1 MCSLNVSYSIDSLLD
16 DGGDCEAST
25 IDCSNESISR
35 NAARMFCGTASEPTQ
50 VSDVTQISFSFF
62 FSRTSSFLS
71 FFFSFVKYL
80 KDKLTNC
87 VWRGGEGK
95 GGRGQDFSAKF
106 HRCAAAAAAVREIGR
121 SRWIL
126 SEIIRGE

>member
-1 MCSLNVSYSIDSLLD
+1 MKHPLLIAPMNQSAEMRPACSAAQQANQHKFRTLRRFLFLFLFSYLL
-16 DGGDCEAST
+16 
-25 IDCSNESISR
+25 
-35 NAARMFCGTASEPTQ
+35 FP
-50 VSDVTQISFSFF
+50 
-62 FSRTSSFLS
+62 
-71 FFFSFVKYL
+71 FSFVKYL

-106 HRCAAAAAAVREIGR
+106 HRCAAAAAAAAAAAVREIGR

-126 SEIIRGE
+126 SEIISGE